1 MVIEIKKFSSLNE
14 MINALENELS
24 SEYRFMHILRQ
35 NWSDLLSVENTTI
48 LSKEIS
54 ENIRFIDRNSEIF
67 SLKIVYK
74 PGTNTKGDFIN
85 NVAGYI
91 QRKSATL
98 KMAIEKLKALSD
110 EEKRKSAIALLID
123 SIPII
128 IVLKSENA

>member
-1 MVIEIKKFSSLNE
+1 MIEIKKFSSLNE

-35 NWSDLLSVENTTI
+35 SWSDLLSVENTTI

-54 ENIRFIDRNSEIF
+54 ENIRFIDGNSEIF

-98 KMAIEKLKALSD
+98 KMVIEKLKALSD
-110 EEKRKSAIALLID
+110 EERRKSAIALLID

-128 IVLKSENA
+128 IILKSENA